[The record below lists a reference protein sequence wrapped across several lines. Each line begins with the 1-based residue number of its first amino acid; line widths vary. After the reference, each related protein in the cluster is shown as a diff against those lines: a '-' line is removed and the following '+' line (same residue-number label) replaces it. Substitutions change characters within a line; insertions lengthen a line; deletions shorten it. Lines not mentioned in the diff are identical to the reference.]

1 MNRIDRIKSMEERLD
16 RAEKAVREAEKA
28 LDDYNSALDDIKAL
42 AAYYASEQWMRD
54 FDADTAGKLP
64 EDLKR
69 GVLSEDGI
77 FDLLEENRGLQI
89 RLAQTLA
96 KVIKKGSF

>member
-54 FDADTAGKLP
+54 FDADAAGKLP

-69 GVLSEDGI
+69 GVLSEDAL
-77 FDLLEENRGLQI
+77 FDLFAEEREVA
-89 RLAQTLA
+89 LACLKAAQRF
-96 KVIKKGSF
+96 IEG

>member
-28 LDDYNSALDDIKAL
+28 LDGYNSALDDIKAL

-54 FDADTAGKLP
+54 FDAAGKLP
-64 EDLKR
+64 DGLKR